1 MPEAGDVLCGRYVL
15 ESQLGKGGMGT
26 VWLGRDEKLGREVA
40 IKVLHSDS
48 TDREWVA
55 RFKREA
61 RVMAMLKHPNIV
73 VVHDLGEDQGAAF
86 LVMERLPGP
95 NLGEILRRQQPL
107 PPVSWVVA
115 YGKQV
120 ATALAFLHGAAAPVV
135 HRDVKPQ
142 NLVLDE
148 GGVLKLC
155 DFGIAALPTMDL
167 SRYTATGMP
176 IGTIVYMSPEQVNA
190 FEVGPASDVY
200 SFGVVLYE
208 MLAGVLPFR
217 LDNGLHA
224 YALQAVNVQ
233 PRPIE
238 DHRPDV
244 PPELAELIHA
254 MLAKGAADR
263 PGTTAVGATLSAL
276 GGGERGELREE
287 AKILAELDRIH
298 AKLQAGRGAEAGMR
312 LIRLT
317 ERAQTTLGPD
327 HETTRRI
334 QSFGELSRGP

>member
-40 IKVLHSDS
+40 VKVLHSDS

-86 LVMERLPGP
+86 LVMELLPGP

-107 PPVSWVVA
+107 PVSWVVE

-120 ATALAFLHGAAAPVV
+120 ATALACLHGEATPVV

-142 NLVLDE
+142 NLVLDR

-208 MLAGVLPFR
+208 MLAGVLPFG
-217 LDNGLHA
+217 LENGLQA
-224 YALQAVNVQ
+224 YAMQAVNVQ

-254 MLAKGAADR
+254 MLAKRAGDR
-263 PGTTAVGATLSAL
+263 PGTAAVGAVLSAL
-276 GGGERGELREE
+276 GGGERGEPREE
-287 AKILAELDRIH
+287 GEIVAELDRIR
-298 AKLQAGRGAEAGMR
+298 AKLQAGRGAEAAMR
-312 LIRLT
+312 LIRLA
-317 ERAQTTLGPD
+317 ERARTTLGPD

-334 QSFGELSRGP
+334 QAFGELSRGG